1 MHVYHQK
8 VLLMEISVYQLEN
21 VSELQ
26 GPVGQ
31 RGFNKQ
37 GPVGP
42 AGPRGFNGTKGI

>member
-1 MHVYHQK
+1 MC
-8 VLLMEISVYQLEN
+8 IFQLEN

-31 RGFNKQ
+31 RDFNRQ